1 MFDELNSKWSIA
13 NRSDSAKPQI
23 IIRGQMTR
31 PNVILHTFDSAMV
44 AAWRKAFDGAPGVV
58 VVEGDILE
66 GGCDA
71 VVSPANSFGFMDGGI
86 DLAYRRYF
94 GLDLQSRVQAKI
106 RSEFHGELPVGQ
118 AIVVPTDHKTVPYL
132 VLAPTMRIPDKIG
145 DTVNVYL
152 AFRAALLAVLTHN
165 NGSTTSIKSLRAPA
179 LGTGIGSMPLGRAA
193 HQMHAAYVSVFEDPE
208 WLKDPTAILLHHEN
222 LRSA

>member
-1 MFDELNSKWSIA
+1 MA
-13 NRSDSAKPQI
+13 
-23 IIRGQMTR
+23 
-31 PNVILHTFDSAMV
+31 

-58 VVEGDILE
+58 VVEGDILD
-66 GGCDA
+66 GPCDA
-71 VVSPANSFGFMDGGI
+71 LLSPANSFGFMDGGI

-94 GLDLQSRVQAKI
+94 GSDIQARVQAKI

-118 AIVVPTDHKTVPYL
+118 AMVVPTGHETVPYL
-132 VLAPTMRIPDKIG
+132 VAAPTMRIPDKIG

-152 AFRAALLAVLTHN
+152 AFRAALLAVVSHN
-165 NGSTTSIKSLRAPA
+165 KGSTASIKTMRTPA
-179 LGTGIGSMPLGRAA
+179 LGTGVGAMPLARAA

-208 WLKDPTAILLHHEN
+208 WLEDPTAILLHHEN